1 MDEQRCHRYADCP
14 HAATT
19 ATTTTCPWR
28 DDPIFEEDTPQA
40 ARTIQIIY
48 VLAVGEVA
56 GEVKGILKP
65 NFSGLY
71 FNNEKLKRTT

>member
-1 MDEQRCHRYADCP
+1 MNRDVTGMQ
-14 HAATT
+14 T
-19 ATTTTCPWR
+19 APTPPPPPPPPAPWR

-71 FNNEKLKRTT
+71 FLTMKS